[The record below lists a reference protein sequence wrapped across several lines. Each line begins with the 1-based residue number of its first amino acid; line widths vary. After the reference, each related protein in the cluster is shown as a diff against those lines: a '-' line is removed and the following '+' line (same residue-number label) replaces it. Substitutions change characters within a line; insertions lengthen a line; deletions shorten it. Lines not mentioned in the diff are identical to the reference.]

1 MRGLP
6 GEDRAVNNI
15 TETHLRQLFDT
26 GHGKAGAGAGDTAL
40 QEAGADSEGEGEEGR
55 GGRAVTLEDKLG
67 RVQGA
72 AVAPGTDSRQSPV
85 LYPPSL
91 TPPADT
97 EAGSAQHRR
106 RQYGRWYLKPGRWER
121 RLQGAG
127 QGAGQQDSGAA
138 RLGVSEDAR
147 VDLTVAQLHSTKA
160 FAAYL
165 AMKKCKKP
173 SFIKYIMDPH
183 TAAAE

>member
-26 GHGKAGAGAGDTAL
+26 GHGKAGAGAGAGDTAL
-40 QEAGADSEGEGEEGR
+40 QEAGADTEGEGEEGR
-55 GGRAVTLEDKLG
+55 GSRAVTLEDMLG

-72 AVAPGTDSRQSPV
+72 VVAPGTDTRQSPV
-85 LYPPSL
+85 TTNP
-91 TPPADT
+91 TADT

-138 RLGVSEDAR
+138 RLGVTEDAR

-183 TAAAE
+183 TTAAVE

>member
-40 QEAGADSEGEGEEGR
+40 QEAGADAEGEGEEGR
-55 GGRAVTLEDKLG
+55 GSRAVTLEDKLG

-72 AVAPGTDSRQSPV
+72 VVAPGTDTRQSLVTTNP
-85 LYPPSL
+85 
-91 TPPADT
+91 TADT

-138 RLGVSEDAR
+138 RLGVTEDAR

-183 TAAAE
+183 TTAAVE